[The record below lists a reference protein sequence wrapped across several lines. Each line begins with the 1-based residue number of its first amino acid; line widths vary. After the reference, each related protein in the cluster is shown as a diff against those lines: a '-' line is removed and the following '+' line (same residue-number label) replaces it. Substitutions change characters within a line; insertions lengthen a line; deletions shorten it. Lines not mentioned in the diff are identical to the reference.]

1 MENNRVLIVGG
12 SPEPSSASLVA
23 GLAEQCDVVVA
34 VDRGLDVLLEAGISC
49 DLFCGDADS
58 VSEQGAVLVRAC
70 EAGEPGAVRTVERYD
85 PHKDYTDLAL
95 ALRAIDERWP
105 EAQLVC
111 TCLTGGNPDHALAVY
126 GRLAACRKNMIELR
140 EDGFRSYVLHG
151 PFILHI
157 EDACSKRFS
166 FVPLSSEA
174 VISESGMR
182 WELNCA
188 TVGLL
193 SDLGISNVIE
203 SDDAFFTCHEG
214 VATAWVFD

>member
-1 MENNRVLIVGG
+1 MRVLIVGG
-12 SPEPSSASLVA
+12 SPEPSSAVLVA
-23 GLAEQCDVVVA
+23 NLAAQCNAVVA
-34 VDRGLDVLLEAGISC
+34 VDRGLDVLLEVGIAC

-58 VSEQGAVLVRAC
+58 VSERGAELVHAC
-70 EAGEPGAVRTVERYD
+70 EAGKQGLVCAVERYD

-105 EAQLVC
+105 DAQLVC

-126 GRLAACRKNMIELR
+126 GRLAACRESLIELR

-151 PFILHI
+151 PFMLHV
-157 EDACSKRFS
+157 EDAWGKRFS
-166 FVPLSSEA
+166 FVPLSPEA
-174 VISESGMR
+174 VVSEFGMR

-188 TVGLL
+188 PVELL

-203 SDDAFFTCHEG
+203 SNNALFTCHEG
-214 VATAWVFD
+214 VVVAWVFD